1 MQARFQM
8 VPVVEVVVV
17 VERVMLNIVDL
28 DISFLAVWV
37 FGKIEHSGSS
47 IIERILN
54 TIRTSANYTTTIFG
68 YMYGHTY

>member
-28 DISFLAVWV
+28 DISFLAV
-37 FGKIEHSGSS
+37 
-47 IIERILN
+47 
-54 TIRTSANYTTTIFG
+54 
-68 YMYGHTY
+68 